1 MIWKSIKNEG
11 IHKRSSENIYKSN
24 SGPKCLAKLVK
35 SPLVSFKFTFTD
47 AMIKSIVQ
55 HTNNCIKP
63 VLERFWVFLQ
73 AFIGILYLGSAFRLN
88 PQSRETN

>member
-1 MIWKSIKNEG
+1 MIWKSTKNEG
-11 IHKRSSENIYKSN
+11 IHKRSSENIYKSH

-35 SPLVSFKFTFTD
+35 SPLVSFKFSFTD
-47 AMIKSIVQ
+47 AMIKSNVQ